1 MLNLFGPIRRPDH
14 SREQF
19 MPRPD
24 IDQQITFVYCK
35 DLEACARF
43 YTDVLGLALAIDQG
57 DCRIFRGAA
66 EAFVGL
72 CRCRPDHGVSR
83 DGVTLTF
90 VTPDV
95 DGWHRHLKEHSV
107 EILAPPSE
115 SREFQIYRFFAR
127 DPEGHLLE
135 FQRFLSPDWPPVGS
149 P

>member
-1 MLNLFGPIRRPDH
+1 MSRPT
-14 SREQF
+14 
-19 MPRPD
+19 
-24 IDQQITFVYCK
+24 IDQKITFVYCK

-57 DCRIFRGAA
+57 HCRIFRVAG

-72 CRCRPDHGVSR
+72 CRCRADHSVSR
-83 DGVTLTF
+83 DGVTLTL

-95 DGWHRHLKEHSV
+95 DGWHRHLKEHDI

-115 SREFQIYRFFAR
+115 SGEFQIYRFFAR

-135 FQRFLSPDWPPVGS
+135 FQRFLSHDWPSVGS
-149 P
+149 I

>member
-1 MLNLFGPIRRPDH
+1 
-14 SREQF
+14 
-19 MPRPD
+19 MPQPA
-24 IDQQITFVYCK
+24 IDQHITFVYCT

-57 DCRIFRGAA
+57 HCRIFRVAR

-72 CRCRPDHGVSR
+72 CRCRADHSVSR

-95 DGWHRHLKEHSV
+95 DGWHRHLKEHGI
-107 EILAPPSE
+107 EIVAPPSG

-135 FQRFLSPDWPPVGS
+135 FQRFLSRDWPPVGS
-149 P
+149 T